1 VNIVADAIQGRQV
14 VLATISSRRSIRAFL
29 DRPVS
34 RTKVEEILAIAS
46 RAPSGNNSQPW
57 RVHVL
62 SGAAKARLSAAILAE
77 RGSGA
82 PEPAPEYHYY
92 PEVWPEPF
100 LSRRREV
107 GWALYGLLSIERGDR
122 IGARAWHDRNLT
134 FYGAPVGMILTT
146 DRRLGLGAL
155 IDVGMFMEALIVAAR
170 AFGLETCAQAAFGAY
185 HAVARRELALAPE
198 EMVICGL
205 SLGFEDRDASP
216 NRLRTTRVAVE
227 DFTTFHIN

>member
-1 VNIVADAIQGRQV
+1 
-14 VLATISSRRSIRAFL
+14 
-29 DRPVS
+29 
-34 RTKVEEILAIAS
+34 
-46 RAPSGNNSQPW
+46 
-57 RVHVL
+57 
-62 SGAAKARLSAAILAE
+62 
-77 RGSGA
+77 
-82 PEPAPEYHYY
+82 
-92 PEVWPEPF
+92 
-100 LSRRREV
+100 
-107 GWALYGLLSIERGDR
+107 
-122 IGARAWHDRNLT
+122 
-134 FYGAPVGMILTT
+134 MILTT

-170 AFGLETCAQAAFGAY
+170 AFGLETCVQAAFGAY